1 MIRRTCVV
9 LTLMT
14 LSIGCGGT
22 KPDQTLSVSNAGYAL
37 DKLFTDPNGY
47 SVYRF
52 YDRGDFRYYVVGPNG
67 AQMVP
72 SSTTTRSGPEVG
84 LGFGAGTGT
93 GIGVGVGAGVPIGP

>member
-1 MIRRTCVV
+1 MIRSTCAV
-9 LTLMT
+9 LMLCL
-14 LSIGCGGT
+14 LSTGCGGT

-72 SSTTTRSGPEVG
+72 SSTTNRSGPEVG
-84 LGFGAGTGT
+84 LGFGGSTGT
-93 GIGVGVGAGVPIGP
+93 GVGVGVGAGIPIGQ